1 MLAKRRQMRVY
12 SITEFIRVFR
22 LQHRNAALV

>member
-1 MLAKRRQMRVY
+1 MRVY